1 MVKRKFWPEIDE
13 YALDIELFQ
22 NFWEHISNT
31 DLSGHLTAIEIEM
44 LILLPKKQELNP
56 KDALPWEKMK
66 FIAFYDDLVF
76 SKRYLE
82 FIANQEPLVII
93 KEAFPLLDERYKL
106 IASIIKKRFES

>member
-22 NFWEHISNT
+22 NFWENISST

-44 LILLPKKQELNP
+44 LILLPKKQELKP

-82 FIANQEPLVII
+82 FAAEFLGI
-93 KEAFPLLDERYKL
+93 KDENFQSQQTQSKL
-106 IASIIKKRFES
+106 SQTAEMNK